1 MKILG
6 RVLFALLCVILF
18 IFTLNYSE
26 QIRVSKYFE
35 KYGTEAL
42 EEAKENPTSYR
53 FFYGATGYHKNAPL
67 YEVTNG
73 EYTIYFYEV
82 VTLEQNKAKEIRTNT
97 YLYTIV
103 TSKTKPLTKE
113 KNQLLLRFK
122 DTSIEVENETYDKS
136 YGDFSVVRFRNL
148 ELFVAVNE
156 EIRIH
161 ISKDEFINKNFD
173 LIELY
178 FVDDDRKFENLLSE
192 PITINEEDF
201 TIEEKVREHYSNPDT
216 LVYTYNIFPKQVHIM
231 KEYDYI
237 FYISILVIL
246 SLIGIMT
253 YFTYFFRRER
263 RYTN

>member
-42 EEAKENPTSYR
+42 EEAKEDPTAYR
-53 FFYGATGYHKNAPL
+53 FFYGTTGYHKNAPL
-67 YEVTNG
+67 YTITNG

-82 VTLEQNKAKEIRTNT
+82 VTLEQNKSQEKRVNT

-103 TSKTKPLTKE
+103 TSKTKPLTK
-113 KNQLLLRFK
+113 KGNQLLLRFK

-148 ELFVAVNE
+148 DLFVAVNE

-161 ISKDEFINKNFD
+161 IVKDEFVNKNFD
-173 LIELY
+173 LVELY
-178 FVDDDRKFENLLSE
+178 FVDEARNFDKLLSE
-192 PITINEEDF
+192 PIMINEEDF
-201 TIEEKVREHYSNPDT
+201 TIAEKVLDYHNSPNT
-216 LVYTYNIFPKQVHIM
+216 LVYTYNIFPKQIHVM

-237 FYISILVIL
+237 FYISTSLVL
-246 SLIGIMT
+246 VLIGIMT
-253 YFTYFFRRER
+253 YFTYFFRRKR
-263 RYTN
+263 KYTE

>member
-42 EEAKENPTSYR
+42 EEAKDDPTAYR

-67 YEVTNG
+67 YTVTNG

-82 VTLEQNKAKEIRTNT
+82 VTLEQNKKKEIKTNT

-103 TSKTKPLTKE
+103 TSKTKPLTKQD
-113 KNQLLLRFK
+113 NQLLLRFK
-122 DTSIEVENETYDKS
+122 DANIEVENETYDKS
-136 YGDFSVVRFRNL
+136 YGDFSIVRFRNL

-161 ISKDEFINKNFD
+161 ISKDEFINKNFN
-173 LIELY
+173 LVELY
-178 FVDDDRKFENLLSE
+178 FVDENRNFENLLSR
-192 PITINEEDF
+192 PIIIKEEDF
-201 TIEEKVREHYSNPDT
+201 TIEEKVLEYYGDLDT
-216 LVYTYNIFPKQVHIM
+216 LVYSHNIFPKQVHVM

-237 FYISILVIL
+237 FYIALGGVLV
-246 SLIGIMT
+246 LIGVMT

-263 RYTN
+263 KYTN

>member
-35 KYGTEAL
+35 KYGAEAL
-42 EEAKENPTSYR
+42 EEAKEDSSAYR
-53 FFYGATGYHKNAPL
+53 FFYGATGYHKNTPL

-82 VTLEQNKAKEIRTNT
+82 VTLEQNKKKEIRANT

-103 TSKTKPLTKE
+103 TSKTESLTK
-113 KNQLLLRFK
+113 KGNQLLLRFK

-161 ISKDEFINKNFD
+161 ISKVEFVNKNFD
-173 LIELY
+173 LVELY
-178 FVDDDRKFENLLSE
+178 FVDDDRNFENLLSE
-192 PITINEEDF
+192 PIAINEEDF
-201 TIEEKVREHYSNPDT
+201 TIEKTVLEHYKDT
-216 LVYTYNIFPKQVHIM
+216 DILVYTYNIFPKQVHVM

-237 FYISILVIL
+237 FYIALGIVLL
-246 SLIGIMT
+246 LIGIMT

-263 RYTN
+263 KYTE

>member
-35 KYGTEAL
+35 KYGVEAL
-42 EEAKENPTSYR
+42 EQAKEDPTSYR
-53 FFYGATGYHKNAPL
+53 FFYGATGYHKNVPL
-67 YEVTNG
+67 YEVAND

-82 VTLEQNKAKEIRTNT
+82 VTLEQNKAKETRANT

-103 TSKTKPLTKE
+103 TSKTKPLAKE

-122 DTSIEVENETYDKS
+122 DTSVEVENEAYDKS

-148 ELFVAVNE
+148 ELFVAINE
-156 EIRIH
+156 EIKIH
-161 ISKDEFINKNFD
+161 ISKEEFLNKNFD
-173 LIELY
+173 LVELY
-178 FVDDDRKFENLLSE
+178 FVDDDRNFELLLSK
-192 PITINEEDF
+192 PIEIKEEDF
-201 TIEEKVREHYSNPDT
+201 TIAAIVLEHYNNPDE
-216 LVYTYNIFPKQVHIM
+216 LVYTYNIFPKQVHVM

-237 FYISILVIL
+237 FYIALVGVL
-246 SLIGIMT
+246 LLIGMMT
-253 YFTYFFRRER
+253 YFTYFFRRKR
-263 RYTN
+263 KYTN